1 MKRKKVGLTAFV
13 AMVVL
18 AVAFSL
24 AACSSGTVDLGSDSG
39 QNSSQ
44 NSSAPYV
51 ISVEQ
56 TASDESGSSFTVY
69 YSDGTSTTFTVAAGK
84 DGQDG
89 EDGQD
94 GADLTVEEVFER
106 YKKETGDTDMTYAEF
121 LEKYLT
127 FTTDDSASIAKSLT
141 SSVKLYTEFL
151 ETSSTGGFYPGA
163 RTSLKLYTGSG
174 VVYDI
179 DEEEGYTYMVTNY
192 HVVFSSAAASA
203 NATNNANGQYIA
215 RKIVCYLYGSE
226 YTPVQTTTD
235 ADGDGYK
242 DYYYSDYGVECEY
255 VGGSITSDIA
265 IVRAKTADMTAVNP
279 DIRSAEFAD
288 SYRVGQT
295 AIAIGNPEGDG
306 ISVSEGVV
314 SVDNEYIALN
324 IDGTARSYRSIRID
338 TAIYSGNSG
347 GGLFNSEGKLIGIT
361 NAGDG
366 EDQSINF
373 AVPPEVAQ
381 GAAENI
387 LYWFGEGSGSSVTL
401 KKPMLGVTVTSE
413 NSRFVYDDT
422 LGYGTIRE
430 DIVVQSV
437 ESGSI
442 AKAVGVQEGDVLT
455 ELKLG
460 DTVYALDRNFDIA
473 DALLN
478 ARPDMTLTVTF
489 TRGGTQMSGTYTF
502 KTSDFTAVE

>member
-1 MKRKKVGLTAFV
+1 MKKKVRWFGALA
-13 AMVVL
+13 AVL
-18 AVAFSL
+18 MLVCALAFSGC
-24 AACSSGTVDLGSDSG
+24 AAEEEKHV
-39 QNSSQ
+39 
-44 NSSAPYV
+44 V
-51 ISVEQ
+51 SVYRAE
-56 TASDESGSSFTVY
+56 DEIVVN
-69 YSDGTSTTFTVAAGK
+69 YSDGTQEIIG
-84 DGQDG
+84 
-89 EDGQD
+89 
-94 GADLTVEEVFER
+94 TVEHDKLTAQELYEE
-106 YKKETGDTDMTYAEF
+106 YKSVYGDDLTYAEF
-121 LEKYLT
+121 LELYLST
-127 FTTDDSASIAKSLT
+127 PAENTSVIHQCLL
-141 SSVKLYTEFL
+141 SSVKFYTEFY
-151 ETSSTGGFYPGA
+151 ETTSAGIMQTGK
-163 RTSLKLYTGSG
+163 RTGLYTGSG
-174 VVYDI
+174 VIYRI
-179 DEEEGYTYMVTNY
+179 DADYTYMITNY
-192 HVVFSSAAASA
+192 HVIYSQYA
-203 NATNNANGQYIA
+203 NSDNGGKTA
-215 RKIVCYLYGSE
+215 RKIACYLYGSE
-226 YTPVQTTTD
+226 SDPYATGQTTS
-235 ADGDGYK
+235 GYTT
-242 DYYYSDYGVECEY
+242 YEYGNYTVDCEY
-255 VGGSITSDIA
+255 VGGSVAHDIA
-265 IVRAKTADMTAVNP
+265 IVRAKTSEMMAVNP

-295 AIAIGNPEGDG
+295 AIAIGNPEGEG
-306 ISVSEGVV
+306 ISVSEGIV
-314 SVDNEYIALN
+314 SVDNEYISLN

-347 GGLFNSEGKLIGIT
+347 GGLFDSEGKLIGIT

-373 AVPPEVAQ
+373 AVPLEVAQ

-430 DIVVQSV
+430 DIAVQSV